1 MGEVAPSSV
10 QGADPTGE
18 GPSPKTILD
27 PVILRFAVLAY
38 LVVLP
43 VGHLV
48 AIPVN
53 DTMAVGS
60 DVFLVLVLLAGIIEL
75 ARVSVPY
82 FTGKVERVPLLSGHG
97 AFHMA
102 AFFMMAFSAWVAF
115 GALWGLHPTYA
126 ITKGLAFAALS
137 MGALAIVWCGAG
149 WGRAADAWLL
159 GTAICLVVTW
169 FGVLL
174 GPEALQARVLY
185 GGGSIHGLPMPR
197 VSGPFPHPNMFGDYL
212 VVSGCILW
220 TRWRALGDVWGRG
233 PLAAAWLLAGTLLV
247 TVSSAWLGA
256 GVLLTAIGLH
266 TMRQRD
272 KRLAIQWK
280 RPGPVILVVTGVT
293 LFTMTLAGLVVP
305 MGVDVAGLSLTGSG
319 IRPAIWGSA
328 LETFQEA
335 PIGGVGARPF
345 LAVAADPF
353 DATSATGSWDA
364 HNVYLSILGQFGLVG
379 AALLGAALAVL
390 IRTLVP
396 RGATRKHA
404 VLLVAL
410 LAAGI
415 HGVAVANEEFR
426 HLWALLGLI
435 GLAGVPQW
443 AQGQWWKEEDV
454 QEREGVTALAPY
466 EVAQE

>member
-1 MGEVAPSSV
+1 MGEVAASSV

-18 GPSPKTILD
+18 GASPKTILD
-27 PVILRFAVLAY
+27 PVILRFAVLIY

-60 DVFLVLVLLAGIIEL
+60 DVFLALVLLAGIIEL
-75 ARVSVPY
+75 GRVSRPY
-82 FTGKVERVPLLSGHG
+82 LTGKVERVPLLSGHG
-97 AFHMA
+97 AFHMG
-102 AFFMMAFSAWVAF
+102 AFLMMAFSAWVAF
-115 GALWGLHPTYA
+115 GALWGLDPTYA
-126 ITKGLAFAALS
+126 TTKGLAFAALS

-149 WGRAADAWLL
+149 WGRVADAWLL
-159 GTAICLVVTW
+159 GTTICLVVTW
-169 FGVLL
+169 FAVLL
-174 GPEALQARVLY
+174 GPEALQARMLY
-185 GGGSIHGLPMPR
+185 GGGSIRGLPMPR

-212 VVSGCILW
+212 VVSGAILW
-220 TRWRALGDVWGRG
+220 ARWRALGDVWGRG
-233 PLAAAWLLAGTLLV
+233 TVAAAWLLAGTLLM

-266 TMRQRD
+266 TMRQRH

-280 RPGPVILVVTGVT
+280 RPGPVVLVVTGVI
-293 LFTMTLAGLVVP
+293 LFTMTLAGLVLP

-328 LETFQEA
+328 LEAFKEA

-345 LAVAADPF
+345 LAVAADPL
-353 DATSATGSWDA
+353 DVTSAARFWDA

-379 AALLGAALAVL
+379 AALLGGAVAVL
-390 IRTLVP
+390 TWTLV
-396 RGATRKHA
+396 RAGATRKHA

-415 HGVAVANEEFR
+415 HGVAAANEEFR

-454 QEREGVTALAPY
+454 HEAEGVTALVPY
-466 EVAQE
+466 EVAEE

>member
-1 MGEVAPSSV
+1 MGDVAASSV

-18 GPSPKTILD
+18 GPSPKSILD

-53 DTMAVGS
+53 DTVAVGS

-75 ARVSVPY
+75 ARVSGPY
-82 FTGKVERVPLLSGHG
+82 LTRKVERVPLLSGHG

-102 AFFMMAFSAWVAF
+102 AFLMMAFSAWVAF

-159 GTAICLVVTW
+159 GTTICLVVTW

-174 GPEALQARVLY
+174 GPEALQSRVLY
-185 GGGSIHGLPMPR
+185 GGGSIQGLPMPR

-212 VVSGCILW
+212 VVSGAILW

-233 PLAAAWLLAGTLLV
+233 VLAAAWLLAGTLLV

-293 LFTMTLAGLVVP
+293 LFTMTLTGLLLP
-305 MGVDVAGLSLTGSG
+305 MGVDVAGLSIRGSG
-319 IRPAIWGSA
+319 IRPAIWASA
-328 LETFQEA
+328 LEAFKEA
-335 PIGGVGARPF
+335 PIGGVGATPF
-345 LAVAADPF
+345 LAVVADPLG
-353 DATSATGSWDA
+353 AASATAVWDA
-364 HNVYLSILGQFGLVG
+364 HNIYLSILGQFGLVG
-379 AALLGAALAVL
+379 AALFAGAGVVL
-390 IRTLVP
+390 TWTLFREGV
-396 RGATRKHA
+396 TRRHA

-415 HGVAVANEEFR
+415 HGVAIANEEFR
-426 HLWALLGLI
+426 HLWALLGLV
-435 GLAGVPQW
+435 GLAGVPRW
-443 AQGQWWKEEDV
+443 AQGQWWKEEGS
-454 QEREGVTALAPY
+454 QE
-466 EVAQE
+466 

>member
-1 MGEVAPSSV
+1 MGEVAASDLQV
-10 QGADPTGE
+10 ADAPGE
-18 GPSPKTILD
+18 GPSLKTILD

-53 DTMAVGS
+53 GTTAAGS
-60 DVFLVLVLLAGIIEL
+60 DFFLALVLLAGIVEIG
-75 ARVSVPY
+75 RVSGRYV
-82 FTGKVERVPLLSGHG
+82 TGKLERVPLLSGHG

-102 AFFMMAFSAWVAF
+102 VFLMIAFSLWVAL
-115 GALWGLHPTYA
+115 GASWGSDPTYA
-126 ITKGLAFAALS
+126 VTKGLAFAALS
-137 MGALAIVWCGAG
+137 LGALAMVWCGVA
-149 WGRAADAWLL
+149 WGKAADAWLL
-159 GTAICLVVTW
+159 GTAICLLVTW

-174 GPEALQARVLY
+174 GPEALQEQMSY
-185 GGGSIHGLPMPR
+185 GGGSIRGLPMAR

-212 VVSGCILW
+212 VVSGAILW

-233 PLAAAWLLAGTLLV
+233 TVAAVWLLAGTLLV

-256 GVLLTAIGLH
+256 GVLMTAIGLH
-266 TMRQRD
+266 TMRQRG

-305 MGVDVAGLSLTGSG
+305 MGVDVAGLSLTGSA

-345 LAVAADPF
+345 LAVAADPL
-353 DATSATGSWDA
+353 DVTSGPGLWDA
-364 HNVYLSILGQFGLVG
+364 HNIYLSILGQFGLVG
-379 AALLGAALAVL
+379 AALLGAAVAVL
-390 IRTLVP
+390 IRTLV
-396 RGATRKHA
+396 RAGATRKHA

-415 HGVAVANEEFR
+415 HGVAIANEEFR

-454 QEREGVTALAPY
+454 QERRGVTTSVPY